1 MLKHIGKINQ
11 KKVVILYRE
20 VPGEDHMCLVTYSD
34 SLPSLYHDEVMKALE
49 SPAGQQAESFAD
61 ALFRHIM
68 ADGKNALQALHTGGL
83 IKKVPANQVL
93 VTPNSKSSVRLDDL
107 NRILKEMS
115 AGKDAAKRMT
125 EIESG
130 RTDTTKAKPQERFVG
145 EPNKPVPNVSTDVLS
160 DNDLA
165 QQRVEQ
171 ANRMKADAER
181 LLKEAEIL
189 LAEAAELSPKTITN
203 EQTTKKR
210 ASTKAKK
217 N

>member
-34 SLPSLYHDEVMKALE
+34 SLPSLYHDEVMKVLE
-49 SPAGQQAESFAD
+49 SAAGQQAESFAD

-68 ADGKNALQALHTGGL
+68 ADGKNALQTLHSNGF
-83 IKKVPANQVL
+83 IKKVPANSVV
-93 VTPNSKSSVRLDDL
+93 VTPNSKSNVKLDEL

-115 AGKDAAKRMT
+115 VGKDAAKRMT

-130 RTDTTKAKPQERFVG
+130 KNDVTKPNTKSRNVG
-145 EPNKPVPNVSTDVLS
+145 EPNIPITDPINGVLS
-160 DNDLA
+160 DADLA
-165 QQRVEQ
+165 QQRIDQ

-181 LLKEAEIL
+181 LLKEAEVL
-189 LAEAAELSPKTITN
+189 LAEAAELNPKTN
-203 EQTTKKR
+203 EP
-210 ASTKAKK
+210 KAKK
-217 N
+217 RTSAKTKAN